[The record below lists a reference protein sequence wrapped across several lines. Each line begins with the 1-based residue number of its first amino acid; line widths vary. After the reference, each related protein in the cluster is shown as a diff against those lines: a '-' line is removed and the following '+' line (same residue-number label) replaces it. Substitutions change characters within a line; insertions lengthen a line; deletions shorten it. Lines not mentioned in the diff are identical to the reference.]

1 MASGTP
7 LLTTKLP
14 GMPKE
19 YYPFV
24 FLFEQETVEGYAN
37 AIAKVLSHSE
47 QELIKFGLK
56 GREFVLK
63 TKNNIQQGKRMCD
76 FIGAKR

>member
-1 MASGTP
+1 MLSGTP

-24 FLFEQETVEGYAN
+24 YLFEEESVYGFAT
-37 AIAKVLSHSE
+37 IMDKIMSLPT
-47 QELIKFGLK
+47 QELYNKGLLA
-56 GREFVLK
+56 RDFVFRY
-63 TKNNIQQGKRMCD
+63 KNNRLQ
-76 FIGAKR
+76 AKRIIEFIDS